1 MRGDVGAAGEAAFVD
16 AFLVDVLWRGFGIRV
31 EMRLTDVFEVG
42 VRV

>member
-1 MRGDVGAAGEAAFVD
+1 MRGDVGAAGEAALVD
-16 AFLVDVLWRGFGIRV
+16 AFLVDVLWRGLGIRV